1 QSDGSPG
8 TGRVRLHF
16 IQELLN
22 FCQVIAFSFLKAG
35 IDRHTASLL
44 IDDIVEYIPAAES
57 GYFSRI
63 SFALIKLL
71 QNGDIGVIHLFVAI
85 DTFVIRLARQNLVIS
100 RIGKGHLIG
109 QINLTATGSVAMDC
123 SYISYRFPDEW
134 HEHPSAR
141 LGAIAPKFF
150 F

>member
-1 QSDGSPG
+1 
-8 TGRVRLHF
+8 
-16 IQELLN
+16 
-22 FCQVIAFSFLKAG
+22 FSSLKAG

-44 IDDIVEYIPAAES
+44 INDIGKYIPAAKS
-57 GYFSRI
+57 SYFSLI

-71 QNGDIGVIHLFVAI
+71 QNGDIGIIHLFVAI
-85 DTFVIRLARQNLVIS
+85 DAFVIRLARQDLVIS
-100 RIGKGHLIG
+100 RIGKSHLIG

-134 HEHPSAR
+134 HERPSAR
-141 LGAIAPKFF
+141 LGAITPKFF